1 MDLENKKFLIFDVD
15 GVLVDSTAL
24 SCQKIDIILDS
35 LNLPAIPRPFLIKN
49 WGIKLPD
56 LFELIS
62 QEIGASPEQTKL
74 MNELEPQVSL
84 ELHYEF
90 SREIHEALLNL
101 RILGYYVG
109 LLTNRS
115 NASLQRL
122 AIQTAMPLPL
132 FHKIQ
137 TPDHWPH
144 PKPSSRTFGPLAN
157 WANMHGVKPEGM
169 VYFGDTISQ
178 DLKATQNYELPID
191 FVGVVSGVNTREEFL
206 AAGVPDCR
214 IVDFV
219 DLPDFLYKVMRQR
232 TEIELKSKT
241 KVKINH

>member
-1 MDLENKKFLIFDVD
+1 MNLKEKKFLIFDAD

-74 MNELEPQVSL
+74 MNELEPQVAL
-84 ELHYEF
+84 ELPYTF
-90 SREIHEALLNL
+90 PREIFEALLSL
-101 RILGYYVG
+101 RMCDCYVG

-122 AIQTAMPLPL
+122 VAQTGMPLSL
-132 FHKIQ
+132 FDKIQ

-144 PKPSSRTFGPLAN
+144 PKPDSRVFGPFAN
-157 WANMHGVKPEGM
+157 WAGARGIKPEEM
-169 VYFGDTISQ
+169 AYFGDTISQ
-178 DLKATQNYELPID
+178 DLKATQNYEWPID
-191 FVGVVSGVNTREEFL
+191 FVAVVSGINTREEFFD
-206 AAGVPDCR
+206 AGVQLCR
-214 IVDFV
+214 IVDFAN
-219 DLPDFLYKVMRQR
+219 LPNFLYKIMRQK
-232 TEIELKSKT
+232 TESLVEIKT
-241 KVKINH
+241 QS

>member
-1 MDLENKKFLIFDVD
+1 MNEKKFLIFDVD
-15 GVLVDSTAL
+15 GVLVDSTTL

-62 QEIGASPEQTKL
+62 KEIGASPEQTKL

-84 ELHYEF
+84 ELPYEF
-90 SREIHEALLNL
+90 SRENHEALLNL
-101 RILGYYVG
+101 RLLGYYVG

-122 AIQTAMPLPL
+122 VAQTGMPLPL

-137 TPDHWPH
+137 TPDHWPY
-144 PKPSSRTFGPLAN
+144 PKPNGRVFGPFAN
-157 WANMHGVKPEGM
+157 WANSHGLKPENM
-169 VYFGDTISQ
+169 VYFGDTINQ
-178 DLKATQNYELPID
+178 DLVATQNCDLPLD
-191 FVGVVSGVNTREEFL
+191 FIAVVSGINTREEFL
-206 AAGVPDCR
+206 DAGVPLCR

-219 DLPDFLYKVMRQR
+219 DLPNFLYQMMRQK
-232 TEIELKSKT
+232 TAIQSKIKT
-241 KVKINH
+241 